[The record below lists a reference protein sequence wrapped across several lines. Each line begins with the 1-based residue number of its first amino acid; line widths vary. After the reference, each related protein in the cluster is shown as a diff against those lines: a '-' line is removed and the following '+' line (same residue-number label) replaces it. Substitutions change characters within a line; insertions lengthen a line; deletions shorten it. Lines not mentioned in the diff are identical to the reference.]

1 MPAAGSVTQAEMRQ
15 TPTVFTP
22 AKGVGVAVFGL
33 GVTGTEIVRE
43 VLESP
48 HRLVAG
54 ITTTAAK
61 VGADVGELTI
71 DQRLGIRAVDLDTAI
86 AMAEVHSVVYA
97 GLDTP
102 TLLEVLER
110 CADAG
115 KDVITVSGMFHP
127 ETALGM
133 RGAAAL
139 DARARAGHSRIL
151 GTGLSPGLW
160 FDALPALLASA
171 FPGPAR
177 VWTRR
182 ACDIADWSP
191 TDMAEAVSPGG
202 TADDGR
208 GGLRTNLV
216 QGAHLLAEAL
226 GHDLE
231 AMTESTSAIVAQVP
245 RGAADRTFVPG
256 DPIGFHHRV
265 TGRAGSTTVESEW
278 VGVAGLDLA
287 LDGMADGASIVIDGP
302 NPMRAELAGTGMS
315 AAYRPTAARAV
326 KSIAPLRSLA
336 PGLRRVYELPLSL
349 PRAVAT

>member
-1 MPAAGSVTQAEMRQ
+1 MTQ
-15 TPTVFTP
+15 TPSLVAP
-22 AKGVGVAVFGL
+22 DMGVGVAVFGL
-33 GVTGTEIVRE
+33 GVTGTEVVRE

-71 DQRLGIRAVDLDTAI
+71 GERLGIPAVDLDTAI
-86 AMAEVHSVVYA
+86 AMAEVDSVIYA

-115 KDVITVSGMFHP
+115 KDVITVSGVFHP
-127 ETALGM
+127 EAALGKG
-133 RGAAAL
+133 RAAAL
-139 DARARAGHSRIL
+139 DARARAGHARIL

-160 FDALPALLASA
+160 FDALPALPAGA

-191 TDMAEAVSPGG
+191 TDMAEAISPGG
-202 TADDGR
+202 TADDGTS
-208 GGLRTNLV
+208 GLRTNLV
-216 QGAHLLAEAL
+216 QGVHLLPGAL

-231 AMTESTSAIVAQVP
+231 AMTVSTRAIVARVP
-245 RGAADRTFVPG
+245 RGAGARTFVPG
-256 DPIGFHHRV
+256 DPIGFHYQVAGH
-265 TGRAGSTTVESEW
+265 AGSTAIESEW
-278 VGVAGLDLA
+278 VGVAGLNLV
-287 LDGMADGASIVIDGP
+287 LDGMEDGASIVIDGP
-302 NPMRAELAGTGMS
+302 SSMRAELAGTGMS

-336 PGLRRVYELPLSL
+336 PGLRRVYELPLSVFRSRR
-349 PRAVAT
+349 PADPATRHL